1 MKIMKAKL
9 LKKKDMDKNQET
21 KQIVTIPVQEENV
34 KSTEKQK
41 NIVRNL
47 GFQKYTALTKLRI
60 AIGTIFILCTISMVF
75 IFFGGW
81 LISAFLLLMGY
92 ILLFI
97 LLIELLRVK
106 KL

>member
-1 MKIMKAKL
+1 MKVKL
-9 LKKKDMDKNQET
+9 LKKKEKEKNQET
-21 KQIVTIPVQEENV
+21 KQIVTIPVQEEKV
-34 KSTEKQK
+34 KSIEKQK
-41 NIVRNL
+41 NFLQNL

-60 AIGTIFILCTISMVF
+60 AVGTIFILCTISMIF

-81 LISAFLLLMGY
+81 LISALLLLMGY

>member
-1 MKIMKAKL
+1 MKIRL
-9 LKKKDMDKNQET
+9 LNKTEKEKTQKTKKIENIST
-21 KQIVTIPVQEENV
+21 KQENIDQ
-34 KSTEKQK
+34 SNMEK
-41 NIVRNL
+41 NIVHIF
-47 GFQKYTALTKLRI
+47 GFQKYTSLMKLRI
-60 AIGTIFILCTISMVF
+60 AVGTIFFLCTISMIF

>member
-1 MKIMKAKL
+1 MKIRL
-9 LKKKDMDKNQET
+9 LNKKDKKKPQKT
-21 KQIVTIPVQEENV
+21 KQIEDISPKEENANRLNI
-34 KSTEKQK
+34 EK
-41 NIVRNL
+41 NIVHIF

-60 AIGTIFILCTISMVF
+60 AVGTIFLLCTISMIL

-81 LISAFLLLMGY
+81 LISAFLLLIGY